1 MPISAPPT
9 EKALGR
15 KVVVFLD
22 TPPAAGTGIPTL
34 VEVNAGMQASLHIYT
49 PFNVTPTQNTGEG
62 PRKVGA
68 KTVPQQ
74 NGLVTYPAVEVQG
87 SYRPQELGTPGAAGN
102 ELYELMKDAEAAGDK
117 LTAVVFDG
125 IDGDTD
131 PIPASTVGDV
141 YLVEPGV
148 IRKGATGEGEF
159 DELSFTT
166 SLVISGGEPIAVDHV
181 FAA

>member
-1 MPISAPPT
+1 MPISLPPT
-9 EKALGR
+9 EKALGK
-15 KVVVFLD
+15 KVVVFLT
-22 TPPAAGTGIPTL
+22 TPPAAATGIPTL
-34 VEVNAGMQASLHIYT
+34 VEVNGGLQASLHLYT

-62 PRKVGA
+62 PRKLGA
-68 KTVPQQ
+68 KSVPQQ

-87 SYRPQELGTPGAAGN
+87 SYLPQSLGTPGAVGN
-102 ELYELMKDAEAAGDK
+102 EVYEALKTAEAAGDK

-131 PIPASTVGDV
+131 PIPTNAVGDV

-159 DELSFTT
+159 DELSFTC
-166 SLVISGGEPIAVDHV
+166 SLVISGGEPVAVDHV